1 MRVSQIDHVELE
13 VPNRYEAARWY
24 HAVLGFEIC
33 REYEFWA
40 ESADRPLMISTD
52 DGKTKLALFD
62 GRPQGGAHP
71 IGIRRIAFR
80 IAGDDFL
87 KFVGNFDAL
96 KETKGI
102 RRSEISDHEKSFSV
116 YFADPY
122 GNQLEVTTYEHELVR
137 AQLELLKDRT
147 REGPYIRFRGIAK

>member
-24 HAVLGFEIC
+24 QIVLGFEIC
-33 REYEFWA
+33 REYESWA
-40 ESADRPLMISTD
+40 EPAYGPLMISSD

-62 GRPQGGAHP
+62 GRSQGAAHP

-80 IAGDDFL
+80 IAGENFL
-87 KFVGNFDAL
+87 KFVGDLDAL
-96 KETKGI
+96 KEIEKI

-122 GNQLEVTTYEHELVR
+122 GNRLEVTTYEHEVVR
-137 AQLELLKDRT
+137 AQLELLKGRT
-147 REGPYIRFRGIAK
+147 N